1 MTRWLQMSAN
11 SKNALC
17 VVLPDYK
24 SGVTCGGGF
33 SRIQKMSLLDWQ
45 RRSSDD
51 VLGNGMIEG

>member
-1 MTRWLQMSAN
+1 MSAN

-17 VVLPDYK
+17 VVLLDYK

-33 SRIQKMSLLDWQ
+33 SRIQIMSLLDWQ